1 MKGQTMDQYA
11 EQFEQALLSLDRL
24 AARNLLEQSR
34 EAYQWTPE
42 QFIDTMIV
50 SSLERIGNGW
60 ERGEIALSQVYMS
73 GRICEELIDSI
84 LPPGDPKRKHQ
95 PRMAITVLEDYH
107 MLGKRI
113 VYSILR
119 ANGFEL
125 TDYGR
130 TAADELISRVRNDGI
145 EILLIS
151 VLMLPSALK
160 VKDVRLGL
168 NQNGTD
174 VKIIV
179 GGAPFLFDDALW
191 KETHADAM
199 GKNPSEALTLIH
211 QMTEERS

>member
-1 MKGQTMDQYA
+1 MHQYA
-11 EQFEQALLSLDRL
+11 EQFEHALLSLDRL

-34 EAYQWTPE
+34 EAHQWSTE
-42 QFIDTMIV
+42 QFIDQMIV
-50 SSLERIGNGW
+50 SSLERIGKGW
-60 ERGEIALSQVYMS
+60 ERGEVALSQVYMS

-95 PRMAITVLEDYH
+95 PKMAITVLEDYH

-113 VYSILR
+113 VYSMLR

-125 TDYGR
+125 ADYGR
-130 TAADELISRVRNDGI
+130 TATEELISRVRNDRI

-168 NQNGTD
+168 NGAD

-191 KETHADAM
+191 KEIQADAM

-211 QMTEERS
+211 RMTEERS